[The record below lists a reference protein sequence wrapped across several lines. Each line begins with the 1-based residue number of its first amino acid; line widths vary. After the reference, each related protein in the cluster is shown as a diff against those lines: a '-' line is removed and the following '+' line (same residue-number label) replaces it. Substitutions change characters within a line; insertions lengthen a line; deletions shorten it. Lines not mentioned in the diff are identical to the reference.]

1 MLKIW
6 GRNNSINVQK
16 VMWTVAELDLPH
28 QRIDAGGAF
37 GLLDT
42 PTYGAKNPNRLV
54 PVVEDGD
61 LVLWESNAIVR
72 YLAAKHGAGR
82 LWPEDPG
89 QRALS
94 DRWMDWTF
102 TTIMPDLGVVF
113 WGLIRTPS
121 EKRSMAAIEASSEKL
136 AQIFGRLDAHLARH
150 HLRCRRP
157 TDNRRYPPDRR
168 RLLSLP
174 RLADP
179 SASSAPSGGLV
190 LPPDETAALSRQRH
204 DPADLRAE
212 LRHPAIE
219 VHWA

>member
-16 VMWTVAELDLPH
+16 VMWTVAELELPH
-28 QRIDAGGAF
+28 ERIDAGGAF

-61 LVLWESNAIVR
+61 LILWESNAIVR
-72 YLAAKHGAGR
+72 YLAAKHGAGS

-113 WGLIRTPS
+113 WGLIRTAS
-121 EKRSMAAIEASSEKL
+121 EKRSMAAIESSTEKL
-136 AQIFGRLDAHLARH
+136 GQIFGRLDAHLARH
-150 HLRCRRP
+150 PFVAGDQLTIGDIP
-157 TDNRRYPPDRR
+157 TGAACYRYHGLPIHR
-168 RLLSLP
+168 P
-174 RLADP
+174 RLPHLEAWYER
-179 SASSAPSGGLV
+179 LTKR
-190 LPPDETAALSRQRH
+190 PPFH
-204 DPADLRAE
+204 DNVMIPLT
-212 LRHPAIE
+212 
-219 VHWA
+219 